1 MSRIQPI
8 IDDLVGTETS
18 DDLMSKIMEVLQ
30 PAVDPRELEAG
41 NFCTFIYQ
49 PKTPF
54 VQYDEHPLVAVTLV
68 DEWGIRGINYH
79 WGKFRNYSWD
89 EFIGEVHTFEP
100 NELTDLRTLQYQK
113 YRINI

>member
-8 IDDLVGTETS
+8 IDDLIGTETP
-18 DDLMSKIMEVLQ
+18 DDLMLKIMEVLPQ
-30 PAVDPRELEAG
+30 AEPNELEVG

-49 PKTPF
+49 PKTFF

-79 WGKFRNYSWD
+79 WNEFRNYSWD
-89 EFIGEVHTFEP
+89 EFIGEVYLFDRS
-100 NELTDLRTLQYQK
+100 ELSDLRTLQYQK
-113 YRINI
+113 YRLNI